1 MMGKKLVA
9 YFSASGITKKLAE
22 KIAEAIDA
30 DIFEIVPEN
39 PYTEADLKWTNPLA
53 RCNKEKIG
61 KKDVPVKGKVE
72 NMSEY
77 GAIYLGFPIWYWG
90 APNVIN
96 TFVKSY
102 DLNGKK
108 IVLFATSGGSDIGK
122 TADKLRPYLG
132 DGAQIVDAKVL
143 NGEQSPEQ
151 LGEWLKDLDV

>member
-1 MMGKKLVA
+1 
-9 YFSASGITKKLAE
+9 
-22 KIAEAIDA
+22 
-30 DIFEIVPEN
+30 
-39 PYTEADLKWTNPLA
+39 
-53 RCNKEKIG
+53 
-61 KKDVPVKGKVE
+61 
-72 NMSEY
+72 MSEY
-77 GAIYLGFPIWYWG
+77 GTIYLGFPIWYWG

>member
-1 MMGKKLVA
+1 MSKKLVV

-22 KIAEAIDA
+22 KIAQVADA

-61 KKDVPVKGKVE
+61 KKDVPVRGRVD
-72 NMSEY
+72 NMAEY
-77 GAIYLGFPIWYWG
+77 DTIYLGFPIWYWG
-90 APNVIN
+90 APNVVN

-102 DLNGKK
+102 DLSGKK
-108 IVLFATSGGSDIGK
+108 IVLFATSGSSDIGK
-122 TADKLRPYLG
+122 TADKLRPYLS

-143 NGEQSPEQ
+143 NGEQSLEQ
-151 LGEWLKDLDV
+151 LRKWIESLNL

>member
-1 MMGKKLVA
+1 MSKKLVT

-22 KIAEAIDA
+22 KIAQVADA

-61 KKDVPVKGKVE
+61 KKDVPVRGVVD
-72 NMSEY
+72 NMAEY
-77 GAIYLGFPIWYWG
+77 DTIYLGFPIWYWG
-90 APNVIN
+90 APNVVN

-102 DLNGKK
+102 DLSGKK
-108 IVLFATSGGSDIGK
+108 IVLFATSGSSDIGK
-122 TADKLRPYLG
+122 TADKLRPYLS
-132 DGAQIVDAKVL
+132 DKAQIVDAKVL

-151 LGEWLKDLDV
+151 LRKWIESLNL

>member
-1 MMGKKLVA
+1 MSKKLVT

-22 KIAEAIDA
+22 KIAQVADA

-61 KKDVPVKGKVE
+61 KKDVPVRGGVD
-72 NMSEY
+72 NMAEY
-77 GAIYLGFPIWYWG
+77 DTIYLGFPIWYWG
-90 APNVIN
+90 APNVVN

-102 DLNGKK
+102 DLSGKK

-122 TADKLRPYLG
+122 TADKLRPYLS
-132 DGAQIVDAKVL
+132 DKAQIVDAKVL
-143 NGEQSPEQ
+143 NGEQSLEQ
-151 LGEWLKDLDV
+151 LRKWIESLNL

>member
-1 MMGKKLVA
+1 MGRKLVA

-22 KIAEAIDA
+22 KLAKVVEG
-30 DIFEIVPEN
+30 DIFEIVPEK

-61 KKDVPVKGKVE
+61 KKDVPVNGKVD
-72 NMSEY
+72 NMAEY
-77 GAIYLGFPIWYWG
+77 DTIFLGFPIWYWG
-90 APNVIN
+90 APNVVN
-96 TFVKSY
+96 TFVKAY
-102 DLNGKK
+102 DLEGKK
-108 IVLFATSGGSDIGK
+108 IVIFATSGSSDIGK

-151 LGEWLKDLDV
+151 LRKWVEELGV

>member
-1 MMGKKLVA
+1 MGKKLVA

-61 KKDVPVKGKVE
+61 KKDVPVKEKLE

-77 GAIYLGFPIWYWG
+77 DTIYLGFPIWYWG
-90 APNVIN
+90 APNVVN

-102 DLNGKK
+102 DFKGKK
-108 IVLFATSGGSDIGK
+108 IVLFATSGSSDIGK

-132 DGAQIVDAKVL
+132 AGAQIVDAKVL
-143 NGEQSPEQ
+143 NGEPDVEKIR
-151 LGEWLKDLDV
+151 EWAKY

>member
-1 MMGKKLVA
+1 MSKKLVT

-22 KIAEAIDA
+22 KIAQVADA

-61 KKDVPVKGKVE
+61 KKDVPVRGVVD
-72 NMSEY
+72 NMAEY
-77 GAIYLGFPIWYWG
+77 DTIYLGFPIWYWG
-90 APNVIN
+90 APNVVN

-102 DLNGKK
+102 DLSGKK
-108 IVLFATSGGSDIGK
+108 IVLFATSGSSDIGK
-122 TADKLRPYLG
+122 TADKLRPYLS
-132 DGAQIVDAKVL
+132 DDAQIVDAKVL

-151 LGEWLKDLDV
+151 LRKWIESLNL